1 MEALLTSWWGLLVI
15 LAGALTIVVGL
26 GKNIRS
32 VKQWLEETAKAKV
45 DHDEMEA
52 RIMEAVKELD
62 KTMRE
67 RDDKLF
73 EKISQLNLAMDDVS
87 EQTSSLSYDRLMWAY
102 SKYCVRHSPIG
113 VAELASMERIYEAYA
128 KNGRNHVPNDFMK
141 RLKECPVE
149 TV

>member
-1 MEALLTSWWGLLVI
+1 
-15 LAGALTIVVGL
+15 
-26 GKNIRS
+26 
-32 VKQWLEETAKAKV
+32 
-45 DHDEMEA
+45 MEA